1 MRFASIAVWAA
12 AALLVT
18 GAAQAQDTKTAIE
31 AGTKG
36 FQAAYN
42 RHDSKGVAGFYSSTA
57 EAFPPGGEIVKGR
70 DALAKLWQGV
80 LDSGIASADLKTTE
94 VHSDG
99 NLAYEVGTY
108 ALKTK
113 DGTVADRGKYCAVW
127 LKEGGQWKLH
137 RDIWNTSVPP
147 APARSPAPKKK

>member
-1 MRFASIAVWAA
+1 MRFAGIAAWGA
-12 AALLVT
+12 AALLLA
-18 GAAQAQDTKTAIE
+18 GSQAQDAKAAIE

-36 FQAAYN
+36 FQAAFDK
-42 RHDSKGVAGFYSSTA
+42 HDAKGVAGFYSSTA

-70 DALAKLWQGV
+70 DGLVKFWQGV
-80 LDSGIASADLKTTE
+80 MDSGIASAALKTTE
-94 VHSDG
+94 VHTDG

-108 ALKTK
+108 AMKIK
-113 DGTVADRGKYCAVW
+113 DGTVADHGKYCAVW

-147 APARSPAPKKK
+147 PAAPAPKKQ

>member
-1 MRFASIAVWAA
+1 MRFAGIAGWAA
-12 AALLVT
+12 AALLLAGT
-18 GAAQAQDTKTAIE
+18 AQAQDARAAIE
-31 AGTKG
+31 AATKG
-36 FQAAYN
+36 FQAAYEK
-42 RHDSKGVAGFYSSTA
+42 HDAEAVASFYSSTA

-80 LDSGIASADLKTTE
+80 MDSGIASAALKTTE
-94 VHSDG
+94 VHAEG

-108 ALKTK
+108 AMKTK
-113 DGTVADRGKYCAVW
+113 DGTVADHGKYCAVW

-147 APARSPAPKKK
+147 PPPPAPAPKKK

>member
-70 DALAKLWQGV
+70 DGLAKLWPGV

-94 VHSDG
+94 GPSDG
-99 NLAYEVGTY
+99 NLADEVRTY
-108 ALKTK
+108 APSTK
-113 DGTVADRGKYCAVW
+113 AAPLADPGNDC
-127 LKEGGQWKLH
+127 
-137 RDIWNTSVPP
+137 
-147 APARSPAPKKK
+147 

>member
-1 MRFASIAVWAA
+1 MRFAGIAGWAA
-12 AALLVT
+12 AALLVAGT
-18 GAAQAQDTKTAIE
+18 AQAQDSKTAIE

-42 RHDSKGVAGFYSSTA
+42 KHDSKAVADFYSSTA

-70 DALAKLWQGV
+70 DALAKLWQGAIDAGMV
-80 LDSGIASADLKTTE
+80 SADLKTIE

-99 NLAYEVGTY
+99 KLAYEVGTY

-113 DGTVADRGKYCAVW
+113 DGTVADHGKYCAVW

-137 RDIWNTSVPP
+137 RDIWNTNVPP
-147 APARSPAPKKK
+147 APAPAPAPKK